1 MSFAFPDCSR
11 IFDSFERDKKYVN
24 SLERIHP
31 FHNFFYEETKTVSE
45 LYYIFE
51 ELEIENNEKVIKLV
65 GFIGEFDLAK
75 KLVKELNNQSKST
88 RFDFDKVNLMNK
100 DKMEQILSGI
110 KKEEK

>member
-11 IFDSFERDKKYVN
+11 LFDSFERDKEYVN

-51 ELEIENNEKVIKLV
+51 ELKIENNEKVIKLV